1 MRATIK
7 ITDTN
12 VTKLVRKMIVLID
25 TREKE
30 NSHIISYLEKHK
42 IKYKY
47 KAMECFDYSC
57 ELEKDEE
64 LGLPF
69 DISLINRIG
78 IERKGS
84 GKSGLSELAGN
95 FTTSRNAFEEKWQKA
110 KYNTESLYLVVE
122 NGSWEDIKNGN
133 YRSNF
138 ASNSFCNSL
147 ISWRHKYGFQIDFVK
162 TENTAEH
169 IVRLL
174 ADKLKKV
181 LQE

>member
-12 VTKLVRKMIVLID
+12 INKLLRKIVVLID
-25 TREKE
+25 TREQE
-30 NSHIISYLEKHK
+30 NTHIIEYLEKHK

-69 DISLINRIG
+69 DICLINRIG

-84 GKSGLSELAGN
+84 GKNGLTELASN
-95 FTTSRNAFEEKWQKA
+95 FTTTRNAFEEKWQKA
-110 KYNTESLYLVVE
+110 KYNTEDLYLIIE
-122 NGSWEDIKNGN
+122 NGSWENIKNGK
-133 YRSNF
+133 YRSQLS
-138 ASNSFCNSL
+138 SNSFYNSL
-147 ISWRHKYGFQIDFVK
+147 ISWRTKYGFKIDFVE
-162 TENTAEH
+162 TENIGEH
-169 IVRLL
+169 ILRLL
-174 ADKLKKV
+174 LDKLKKV